1 MVHVYG
7 WSVRFMWVIRG
18 ESVCQ
23 GWVQA
28 FITVLEA

>member
-1 MVHVYG
+1 MSEAYIMVHVYG

-23 GWVQA
+23 G
-28 FITVLEA
+28 